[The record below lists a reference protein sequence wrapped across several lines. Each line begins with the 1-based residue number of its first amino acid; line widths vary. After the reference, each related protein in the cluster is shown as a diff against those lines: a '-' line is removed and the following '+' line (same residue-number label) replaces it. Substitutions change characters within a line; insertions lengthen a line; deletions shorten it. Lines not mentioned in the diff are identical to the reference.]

1 MRSVFGRLRERS
13 ACVVHA
19 LRATCAVLLA
29 FAASSAPAGP
39 DVTNASGPLE
49 IEVRDFPAR
58 VVYGEPFEF
67 ELVRAC
73 DAPLEFEAFDE
84 ARLAPLLV
92 RTLSVETARSGERVI
107 ETRRLR
113 ARALALGD
121 PPLPA
126 FVSRARFGGREES
139 ARLEWP
145 PLLVESSLAADD
157 DGRAE
162 QPLELLGPARSM
174 VPLVVALAAVAAV
187 ATFVVARRRRTSV
200 TATVVATP
208 AAPANADDLF
218 DVWLANLRDAAGR
231 SDREL
236 YTAIVAVLRRA
247 AGVRSARD
255 LSSATARELVRLIAD
270 ERIAGPCAR
279 SERVCFARLPIERD
293 ERARDLDA
301 TLRFVEDA
309 RERRRADVLA
319 SQEAAR

>member
-1 MRSVFGRLRERS
+1 MRRVSCTVF
-13 ACVVHA
+13 VA
-19 LRATCAVLLA
+19 LGAFLVTSCAPV
-29 FAASSAPAGP
+29 GP
-39 DVTNASGPLE
+39 DATNAAGPLE
-49 IEVRDFPAR
+49 IEVRGFPDR

-67 ELVRAC
+67 ELVRGC
-73 DAPLEFEAFDE
+73 DAALELEAFDE

-92 RTLSVETARSGERVI
+92 RTLAVETERAGARVV

-121 PPLPA
+121 APLPA

-145 PLLVESSLAADD
+145 PLLVEASLAADD

-162 QPLELLGPARSM
+162 LPLELLGPARRV
-174 VPLVVALAAVAAV
+174 VPLVVVFVGALVAVAAI
-187 ATFVVARRRRTSV
+187 ATFVVVRRRRASLPTPV
-200 TATVVATP
+200 VVAPT
-208 AAPANADDLF
+208 ARVGDGDEF

-231 SDREL
+231 DDREF
-236 YTAIVAVLRRA
+236 YSTIVSVVRRA
-247 AGVRSARD
+247 AGVRLARD
-255 LSSATARELVRLIAD
+255 LSSATARELVRLVDD

-301 TLRFVEDA
+301 ALRFVADA
-309 RERRRADVLA
+309 GERRRADALA